1 MDDQSSPVLTAAL
14 KHNLIERLPATF
26 RPYFNQEIRRWSI
39 KFPYER
45 SYLERV
51 VAYVDGLSP
60 RDFANLFGEVRN
72 VEAKMNLDPRSFSSE
87 EQTIEGS
94 AVLARS
100 PHYLPWRQEV
110 NKVFSQIHEA
120 ALKDEQARLSRVKRL
135 LVEIFPEELP
145 VDPHDLASEWP
156 EAQLKRLD
164 LDGRA
169 PRSFLETVLRGPRS
183 PGFVEEFACR
193 KERVL
198 GDVWLVESGTALREL
213 LPGLGSGI
221 RLSFEQLR
229 AFREGF
235 IDQIKSMRKTLADA
249 DAIMRRLQT
258 LDVASWCPRE
268 IGNTP
273 VIREFVRSLF
283 LSNNGSQLFASAF
296 VEWGSRRPPPM
307 PGPLL

>member
-135 LVEIFPEELP
+135 LVEIFP
-145 VDPHDLASEWP
+145 
-156 EAQLKRLD
+156 R
-164 LDGRA
+164 
-169 PRSFLETVLRGPRS
+169 
-183 PGFVEEFACR
+183 
-193 KERVL
+193 
-198 GDVWLVESGTALREL
+198 GTAGRSAR
-213 LPGLGSGI
+213 SG
-221 RLSFEQLR
+221 
-229 AFREGF
+229 
-235 IDQIKSMRKTLADA
+235 K
-249 DAIMRRLQT
+249 
-258 LDVASWCPRE
+258 
-268 IGNTP
+268 
-273 VIREFVRSLF
+273 
-283 LSNNGSQLFASAF
+283 
-296 VEWGSRRPPPM
+296 
-307 PGPLL
+307 